1 MIRTAIPPERT
12 VLRVS
17 GEDARHFLH
26 NLVTSDVETLK
37 VGEARFAALLT
48 PQGKIL
54 FDFFVAAVA
63 DNEGGG
69 FLLDTPKA
77 LAGELVKRLTFY
89 KLRSKVEIESRPD
102 LTVAVALDGKPPE
115 ETGFSFTDPRHPKLG
130 MRIILPTTD
139 AEAALGKAGFKIVGT
154 KEWER
159 LRISLGVPEGG
170 KDFVYGDTFPH
181 EADMDQLGGVDFT
194 KGCFI
199 GQEVVSRMQHKSVTR
214 TRVVPVAY
222 KDVSPLEGVEVK
234 IGEKAAGFFGSAS
247 DGRGLA
253 KLRLD
258 RVEDGLKAGESLSAG
273 NIALTLVKPDWAKFS
288 FPGEKA

>member
-1 MIRTAIPPERT
+1 MIRAAILPERT

-17 GEDARHFLH
+17 GEDARHFLQ
-26 NLVTSDVETLK
+26 NLVTSDIEGLGA
-37 VGEARFAALLT
+37 GEARFAALLT

-54 FDFFVAAVA
+54 FDFFVLAVA
-63 DNEGGG
+63 EEEGGG
-69 FLLDTPKA
+69 FLLDVPKA
-77 LAGELVKRLTFY
+77 LAAEFLKRLTFY
-89 KLRSKVEIESRPD
+89 KLRAKVELEPRPD
-102 LTVAVALDGKPPE
+102 LAVAVALEGNPPE
-115 ETGFSFTDPRHPKLG
+115 EIGFAFADPRHPKLG
-130 MRIILPTTD
+130 TRIVLPAAD
-139 AEAALGKAGFKIVGT
+139 VEAALGKAGFKIAGAE
-154 KEWER
+154 EWER

-181 EADMDQLGGVDFT
+181 EANMDQLGGVDFA

-222 KDVSPLEGVEVK
+222 KDVTPLEGVEVK
-234 IGEKAAGFFGSAS
+234 IGEKAAGFLGSAAG
-247 DGRGLA
+247 GRGLA

-273 NIALTLVKPDWAKFS
+273 NIALTLVKPDWAKFP
-288 FPGEKA
+288 FPGEEA